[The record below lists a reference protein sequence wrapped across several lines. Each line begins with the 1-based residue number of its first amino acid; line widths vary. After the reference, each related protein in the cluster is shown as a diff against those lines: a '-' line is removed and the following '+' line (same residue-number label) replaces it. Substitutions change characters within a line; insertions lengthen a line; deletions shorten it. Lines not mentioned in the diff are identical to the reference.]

1 MLKKIDL
8 QRFAAPADIIL
19 GDGVFSIGGTST
31 GGGTAI
37 ALTRGGG
44 NFSVEREYRLIEADG
59 DYGPV
64 KERIRLIREVAKLN
78 MKNLE
83 IVPANMDDYYPVASA
98 SATTGSTTS
107 TFTTRS
113 LTTNVTSED
122 YNWVNWVGYN
132 KAGREVKIELE
143 NAINLE
149 NLNWDLI
156 DKEEIINELTF
167 QATYGGTTRT
177 TVPWKV
183 YFTTTSS

>member
-1 MLKKIDL
+1 LS
-8 QRFAAPADIIL
+8 APADIIL
-19 GDGVFSIGGTST
+19 GDGVFSVGASSST
-31 GGGTAI
+31 ATAI

-44 NFSVEREYRLIEADG
+44 NFSVEREFRMIEADG

-64 KERIRLIREVAKLN
+64 KERIRLIKEVAKLN

-83 IVPANMDDYYPVASA
+83 IVPANMEDYYPAASA
-98 SATTGSTTS
+98 SATAGSTTS

-113 LTTNVTSED
+113 LTTNVTSDD
-122 YNWVNWVGYN
+122 YQWVQWQGYN
-132 KAGREVKIELE
+132 KAGRSVLITLE

-149 NLNWDLI
+149 NLSWDLI

-167 QATYGGTTRT
+167 QAAYLGTART